1 MTAQEQLAVIDKV
14 YDYPCPYGIGGT
26 AWRAIRSSIERL
38 TPKEPERSDSGA
50 FYICPNTGCR
60 RFILRREQPS
70 HGNIDIP
77 HCKWCGQAL
86 EWTKGDENNDS

>member
-50 FYICPNTGCR
+50 YSICPNTGCR
-60 RFILRREQPS
+60 RFILRREQS

-86 EWTKGDENNDS
+86 EWGDDDGKK

>member
-1 MTAQEQLAVIDKV
+1 MTVQEQLAVIDKV

-26 AWRAIRSSIERL
+26 AWRAIRSTIERL
-38 TPKEPERSDSGA
+38 TPKEPERSDSEA

-60 RFILRREQPS
+60 RFILRREQS

-86 EWTKGDENNDS
+86 EWTKEGENNDR